1 MTNNLGEY
9 EFLEGETVTFFIG
22 ELELP
27 SVNAASTVT
36 PLDMANSQDTSDTT
50 VVNIIRLL
58 QTLDE
63 DGDPDNGITITETAT
78 TSATQVDFNLSEI
91 DFESSTAVTSLVSS
105 SGSTNTTLISAN
117 DAIANFEDTLVDE
130 GEDFIANSN
139 ITGVWTTDITDNDF
153 LAFIFFDDGTYVHM
167 EIDEEAPFDEM
178 GEMSGMERGTF
189 SRDNTTGQLTITQ
202 TFDNNGDTGLNDA
215 ADELTTVFAQV
226 SGDTLTLQFDD
237 NQNGTIEE
245 DESLELSRSASSDLF
260 GVWTTDITDNDF
272 LAFVFFDDGTY
283 VHMEIDEEEPFDET
297 GEMSGMERGTFSRD
311 DTTGQLTITQT
322 FDNNGDTGLNDAVN
336 GSTNLFAQV
345 SSDTLTLQFDDN
357 LNGTIDEGESLEF
370 QRR

>member
-130 GEDFIANSN
+130 GEDFMA
-139 ITGVWTTDITDNDF
+139 
-153 LAFIFFDDGTYVHM
+153 
-167 EIDEEAPFDEM
+167 
-178 GEMSGMERGTF
+178 SGQPILPTMTF
-189 SRDNTTGQLTITQ
+189 
-202 TFDNNGDTGLNDA
+202 
-215 ADELTTVFAQV
+215 
-226 SGDTLTLQFDD
+226 
-237 NQNGTIEE
+237 
-245 DESLELSRSASSDLF
+245 
-260 GVWTTDITDNDF
+260 
-272 LAFVFFDDGTY
+272 
-283 VHMEIDEEEPFDET
+283 
-297 GEMSGMERGTFSRD
+297 
-311 DTTGQLTITQT
+311 
-322 FDNNGDTGLNDAVN
+322 
-336 GSTNLFAQV
+336 
-345 SSDTLTLQFDDN
+345 
-357 LNGTIDEGESLEF
+357 
-370 QRR
+370 